1 MISLE
6 EQVTIFAQRLAPILR
21 DHEMVSVSHEHAVQ
35 FSGPRHR
42 ISISYDE
49 RDQRFSCHLQAYS
62 LEAILTPDERDAM
75 HEEMRTHG
83 VNFYRQADVL
93 AKYIRLAWGRM
104 VAPGNAILVSLRIAV
119 EHLEPKLGPLP
130 AARRILDCQVA
141 GVPVPRELI
150 ELALDEATSHLVN
163 NLKADSEPTPLGK
176 EIDDRLIGPL
186 AMLLIA
192 TE

>member
-1 MISLE
+1 MIPIE

-21 DHEMVSVSHEHAVQ
+21 DHEMVPVPHELAVQ
-35 FSGPRHR
+35 FFGPRHR

-49 RDQRFSCHLQAYS
+49 RDQRFSCHLQAYE
-62 LEAILTPDERDAM
+62 LEAILTPEERDAM
-75 HEEMRTHG
+75 EEMRTRG

-104 VAPGNAILVSLRIAV
+104 VTPSNVILVSLRVAV
-119 EHLEPKLGPLP
+119 EYLEPKLGPLP
-130 AARRILDCQVA
+130 ASRKILDCQVA
-141 GVPVPRELI
+141 GEPVPRELI
-150 ELALDEATSHLVN
+150 ELALDEATTHLVN